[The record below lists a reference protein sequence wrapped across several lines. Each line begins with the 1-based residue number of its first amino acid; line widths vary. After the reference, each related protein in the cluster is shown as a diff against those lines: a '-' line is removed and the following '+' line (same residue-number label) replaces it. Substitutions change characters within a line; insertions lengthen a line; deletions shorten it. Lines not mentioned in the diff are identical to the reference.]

1 MECIAYKT
9 QGKQNADRAES
20 AAIESAMS
28 ADRVS
33 AIGANLRKANFDATR
48 APLPSDDETQGYE
61 VGSRWL
67 WQGQEWVYAGAGSW
81 VSTVEVTPQ
90 AFGARGDGVAND
102 TASIQAALNW
112 LRDQGGGT
120 LRIPSGAY
128 LVRRSSL
135 PDTFWNVDAPVVANT
150 GCLILWPGVSLRGE
164 GMPLVYTDDPTRT
177 VIYQIEPSQ
186 ARITGLEISGSWTF
200 GQSGA
205 GHGIFSLATT
215 QNGQFNTD
223 DCEWSDLT
231 IRNVASYA
239 LGLQNGNPSRCTIR
253 RIRVDYTGA
262 DALDL
267 KARHGIGDA
276 IGNTISDVV
285 VTRHGNRVTG
295 SAGIDCRGV
304 WNVSCVTVQDF
315 GAINPALEY
324 VGVRFRTKPAPTDN
338 YPAGERG
345 SLSQFYVDC
354 SAGTIAGAVCDGVM
368 SGSDDVT
375 IQTGYVRR
383 PRYGVQLTG
392 NSNGVSERNK
402 IFGVTV
408 TDAAQYSFF
417 VGTDVKEASFSA
429 CVSMG
434 ALTAGWR
441 NLGHNTSI
449 QGKSIGDA
457 ASISTATASA
467 ATEVRRVETVG
478 GNMAVANDGGVHMIG
493 PAANIPLE
501 LHAKG
506 SEAVVMR
513 SNGGRAFTA
522 SNAAS
527 GTTSWLNAGGGQ
539 PGAPV
544 SLGASGTD
552 ADIDIRLVPKGGG
565 RVRAEN
571 GFRVGTNT
579 GATGSFT
586 SSNGKTITVT
596 GGIITGIA

>member
-1 MECIAYKT
+1 MSRIPHKIAGLGASDIPDAASFDAYVGPAREIT
-9 QGKQNADRAES
+9 VDQQRGIIALHNGTTPGGYQFREAEIAS
-20 AAIESAMS
+20 AQ
-28 ADRVS
+28 
-33 AIGANLRKANFDATR
+33 LRKNNLTATR
-48 APLPSDDETQGYE
+48 APLPSDDDAQGYG
-61 VGSRWL
+61 VGSRWM
-67 WQGQEWVYAGAGSW
+67 WQGQEWFHAGEGRW
-81 VSTVEVTPQ
+81 VSTVEVAPQ

-102 TASIQAALNW
+102 TAAIQTAINW

-120 LRIPSGAY
+120 LRFPSGAY

-135 PDTFWNVDAPVVANT
+135 PDTFWNADAPVVANT

-200 GQSGA
+200 GRSGA

-345 SLSQFYVDC
+345 SLSQFYIDC
-354 SAGTIAGAVCDGVM
+354 SAGTASGAICDGVT

-383 PRYGVQLTG
+383 PRYGIQLTG
-392 NSNGVSERNK
+392 NNNGVPERNK
-402 IFGVTV
+402 AIGVTV
-408 TDAAQYSFF
+408 TDAAQYSFYILS
-417 VGTDVKEASFSA
+417 GVKNASFTA
-429 CVSMG
+429 CNSIG
-434 ALTAGWR
+434 ALSAGWR
-441 NLGHNTSI
+441 NVGDNTSI

-457 ASISTATASA
+457 APISTSVGAAAS
-467 ATEVRRVETVG
+467 EVRRLEVVG
-478 GNMAVANDGGVHMIG
+478 GTMAVASDLGVSMIG
-493 PAANIPLE
+493 PP
-501 LHAKG
+501 
-506 SEAVVMR
+506 
-513 SNGGRAFTA
+513 
-522 SNAAS
+522 
-527 GTTSWLNAGGGQ
+527 
-539 PGAPV
+539 
-544 SLGASGTD
+544 
-552 ADIDIRLVPKGGG
+552 ADIDLRLSPKGAGY
-565 RVRAEN
+565 VRFGVYA
-571 GFRVGTNT
+571 
-579 GATGSFT
+579 AQADAP
-586 SSNGKTITVT
+586 
-596 GGIITGIA
+596 ITGTISIRDASGSIRKLAVIA